1 MDLRARQQTELFK
14 LIRSAE
20 NTQFGQQ
27 YHFADLDSYKSFQ
40 QEVPVSFYSDISD
53 QIEPL
58 KRGAE
63 NVFWPGGVSDFAVS
77 AGTSGAGKHLPLTPD
92 RIKADQL
99 FMRKIVRSY
108 IRQQPNIFRLWGKHI
123 SLPGTLE
130 QQSNYNIGEISAFTA
145 RQVPWWLSPFQL
157 INAQKLIQLPFS
169 QKINRVLEKSVSN
182 DIRVIS
188 STPSWLLTLFQRLLD
203 KTQADSISQIWPNL
217 QLLVCGGVKLANYRP
232 HLNRLLQKDV
242 DFIETYGA
250 SEGYFSFTDNLQ
262 KEDMKLVINN
272 GIFYEFIP
280 NPLPEKDSLSIQEAI
295 PIWEVET
302 GVPYAMIV
310 STNAGLWR
318 YALND
323 IVEFTEANPPRI
335 EVMGRVS
342 EMLDDYGE
350 ALYAYEAEQALQEA
364 SRDLDLDVGAF
375 TIGSS
380 LGNERSSPQ
389 HFWFVQTYA
398 PIHTDTLTRLSQKLD
413 KFLQEKNRH
422 YAIRRESNAL
432 GMPEVNS
439 ITQQQINRWLEERD
453 KQKAQGKLPA
463 VLKNESDIQF
473 FK

>member
-53 QIEPL
+53 RIESL
-58 KRGAE
+58 KQGAE
-63 NVFWPGGVSDFAVS
+63 NLYWPGQVSDFAVS

-92 RIKADQL
+92 RLKADQL
-99 FMRKIVRSY
+99 FMRNIVRSY
-108 IRQQPNIFRLWGKHI
+108 FRQHPNIFRLWGKHI

-130 QQSNYNIGEISAFTA
+130 QQSNFNIGEISAFTA

-157 INAQKLIQLPFS
+157 INAQELIQLPFS
-169 QKINRVLEKSVSN
+169 QKIDRILEKSIGN

-203 KTQADSISQIWPNL
+203 KTQADSISEIWPNL

-232 HLNRLLQKDV
+232 HLNRLLQKNV

-250 SEGYFSFTDNLQ
+250 SEGYFSFTDDLQ
-262 KEDMKLVINN
+262 KEDMKLVIDN

-310 STNAGLWR
+310 TTNAGLWR

-323 IVEFTEANPPRI
+323 IVEFTEVNPPRI

-342 EMLDDYGE
+342 EMLDNYGE
-350 ALYAYEAEQALQEA
+350 ALYAYEAESALRKACEN
-364 SRDLDLDVGAF
+364 LDLEVGTF
-375 TIGSS
+375 TIGSA
-380 LGNERSSPQ
+380 LENERSSPQ

-398 PIHTDTLTRLSQKLD
+398 PIHADTLTRLSQKLD
-413 KFLQEKNRH
+413 EFLQEKNRH

-463 VLKNESDIQF
+463 VLKNAEDIRF